1 MNSKNADSPFCTLP
15 CPIRFLIVARMSFTN
30 NFPPIFFFFSIS
42 FSVTPPPQADVIDNF
57 AAKTLRPVQC
67 WDRNPP
73 SDRPALVAQNVNLSV
88 CFVFLLEEST
98 IVLIGRALQC
108 CDSLQNANL
117 STFNAY
123 PYTHCVSYLGGL
135 RRCCDVPQ

>member
-15 CPIRFLIVARMSFTN
+15 CPIRFLKVARMSFTN
-30 NFPPIFFFFSIS
+30 NFPIFPSFSPS

-73 SDRPALVAQNVNLSV
+73 SDRPALVAQNGNLSV
-88 CFVFLLEEST
+88 FCFHAVGIHHSINRSCT
-98 IVLIGRALQC
+98 AM
-108 CDSLQNANL
+108 
-117 STFNAY
+117 
-123 PYTHCVSYLGGL
+123 L
-135 RRCCDVPQ
+135 R